1 MLSRDVIQRVC
12 LAIRPQY
19 LFTSIFGPC
28 TPGEVELLGLSV
40 RGQIQRIT
48 LPLEKEDTGLS
59 KMPSTQVGRS
69 VRDLLSAIGDVC
81 DR

>member
-1 MLSRDVIQRVC
+1 MSALQLGLS
-12 LAIRPQY
+12 
-19 LFTSIFGPC
+19 LFSAFILCPC

-48 LPLEKEDTGLS
+48 LPVEKEDTGLS

-69 VRDLLSAIGDVC
+69 ARDLLSAIGDVC
-81 DR
+81 ER